1 MNNNNKRGVD
11 ILVIVLAFL
20 ILFTAYYA
28 DKNVNI
34 DQSILDITGLIITG
48 NSTANVSVASIAPV
62 INSIRLPAAQ
72 TITENSY
79 INVTFFFNAT
89 DADGASDLN
98 STSARGFI
106 NRSGE
111 TSRYNFSCSSENI
124 NTTTNR
130 YNCTVDL
137 WYFDGDG
144 DWTVNVSVKDNSSN
158 YVQNTSQ
165 VFTVNPTKA
174 MVINTNGLRWT
185 DINLGT
191 TNNLAANNITVNNT
205 GNVNITRGN
214 VTVRAYN
221 LHGLT
226 TASQFIYAA
235 NFSVNI
241 NNACEGQ
248 LLANV
253 TYTNVTSSILTRGNH
268 SINDGTSGQEQ
279 LAFCLEN
286 IDNVGLSVQTYQT
299 VSGYPWETIVG

>member
-1 MNNNNKRGVD
+1 MSMINNKLI
-11 ILVIVLAFL
+11 ILFSL
-20 ILFTAYYA
+20 ILFTAIYMNKYLNPTQPFP
-28 DKNVNI
+28 K
-34 DQSILDITGLIITG
+34 ITGLIISG
-48 NSTANVSVASIAPV
+48 NSTANVSVSSVTPV
-62 INSIRLPAAQ
+62 ITSIRLPAAQ
-72 TITENSY
+72 TITEDSY
-79 INVTFFFNAT
+79 VGVTFFFNAT

-106 NRSGE
+106 NKSGE

-137 WYFDGDG
+137 WYFDSDG

-158 YVQNTSQ
+158 YASNTSQ

-185 DINLGT
+185 SINLGS
-191 TNNLAANNITVNNT
+191 TNNLAANNLTVNNT
-205 GNVNITRGN
+205 GNVNITQGN

-235 NFSVNI
+235 NFSVNTD
-241 NNACEGQ
+241 NACEGQ
-248 LLANV
+248 LLANN

-268 SINDGTSGQEQ
+268 SINNGTSGQEQ
-279 LAFCLEN
+279 LAFCLEA

-299 VSGYPWETIVG
+299 VGGYPWEAVVG